1 MLWKGAKTMNDQ
13 PPTFYNSPPQQQ
25 SSPSPGYPPL
35 YESVPW
41 QQPGMPHP
49 MQQPPY
55 FPSQAPTLYP
65 RAMTRPLRPSR
76 LAPAGLIL
84 GIVGL
89 LISLGVFSRVT
100 PLFIFSLAFGFILS
114 TAGMVFSALSLS
126 SISRKA
132 LAIIGLILSI
142 ITFLLLLLVTLLGI
156 LVSAL
161 PH

>member
-1 MLWKGAKTMNDQ
+1 LHANWRNH
-13 PPTFYNSPPQQQ
+13 PPTP
-25 SSPSPGYPPL
+25 
-35 YESVPW
+35 
-41 QQPGMPHP
+41 
-49 MQQPPY
+49 
-55 FPSQAPTLYP
+55 YP
-65 RAMTRPLRPSR
+65 RARPLRPSR

-89 LISLGVFSRVT
+89 LISLGVFPRVT
-100 PLFIFSLAFGFILS
+100 PLILFSLAFGFILS
-114 TAGMVFSALSLS
+114 SPGMVFSALSLS

-142 ITFLLLLLVTLLGI
+142 ITFLLLLLVTLLRI